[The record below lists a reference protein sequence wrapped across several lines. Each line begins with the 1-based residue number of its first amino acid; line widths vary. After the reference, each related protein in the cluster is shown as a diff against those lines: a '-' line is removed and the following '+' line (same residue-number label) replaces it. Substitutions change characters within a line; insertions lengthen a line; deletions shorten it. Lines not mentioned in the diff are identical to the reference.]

1 MASDPPKSRRRGLV
15 KAIRDG
21 FHTMFPNP
29 RSSSRQPRALPDTV
43 NGASDGPGIIVKT
56 SQPQGD
62 ELSTSDQPSQPSS
75 STRPGNNYS
84 DALVKARSV
93 ACYGL
98 ETALRLLEKSA
109 DAFPPLKS
117 AVGGLLACLDLFEVG
132 YRLRFISV
140 TISEVH
146 FRQSSGIVKST
157 RN

>member
-1 MASDPPKSRRRGLV
+1 MMASHPPKSRRRVFL
-15 KAIRDG
+15 KAIKDF
-21 FHTMFPNP
+21 FHTTPTS
-29 RSSSRQPRALPDTV
+29 RSSSSALHDTV
-43 NGASDGPGIIVKT
+43 NEASDGPGIIVKT

-62 ELSTSDQPSQPSS
+62 EISTSGQPSQPSS
-75 STRPGNNYS
+75 SPRPGNNYS

-93 ACYGL
+93 ACNGL

-117 AVGGLLACLDLFEVG
+117 AAGGLLACLDLFEVG

-140 TISEVH
+140 TVSEVH

>member
-1 MASDPPKSRRRGLV
+1 MASDPPKSRRRAILKAMREFFHTTPTSGLV
-15 KAIRDG
+15 KA
-21 FHTMFPNP
+21 T
-29 RSSSRQPRALPDTV
+29 
-43 NGASDGPGIIVKT
+43 
-56 SQPQGD
+56 
-62 ELSTSDQPSQPSS
+62 
-75 STRPGNNYS
+75 
-84 DALVKARSV
+84 SV
-93 ACYGL
+93 ARNGL

-132 YRLRFISV
+132 YRLHFISV